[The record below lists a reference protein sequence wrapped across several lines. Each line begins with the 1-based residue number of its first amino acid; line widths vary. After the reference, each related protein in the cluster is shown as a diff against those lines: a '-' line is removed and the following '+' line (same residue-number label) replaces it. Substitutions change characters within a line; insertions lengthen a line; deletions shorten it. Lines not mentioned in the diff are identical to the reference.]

1 MRRILIVDDEPNFRE
16 PLAGVLRQHYEVW
29 TAASAEEVLAQIHAD
44 GSQCPD
50 ALVVDVMLGS
60 HVSGVEL
67 ATSIYALCPRVRTV
81 LVTGFPPPPSQK
93 LVGTAGIV
101 AIVEKPCD
109 VDTIR
114 NALNL
119 PPPP

>member
-1 MRRILIVDDEPNFRE
+1 MIRILIVDDEPNFRE
-16 PLAGVLRQHYEVW
+16 PLAGVLRPHYEVW
-29 TAASAEEVLAQIHAD
+29 TAASDEEALAQIDAD
-44 GSQCPD
+44 GARCPD
-50 ALVVDVMLGS
+50 ALVVDVLLGS
-60 HVSGVEL
+60 HVTGVDL
-67 ATSIYALCPRVRTV
+67 AANIHARCPRVRTV
-81 LVTGFPPPPSQK
+81 LVTGYPPPPSQK

-114 NALNL
+114 DALNL